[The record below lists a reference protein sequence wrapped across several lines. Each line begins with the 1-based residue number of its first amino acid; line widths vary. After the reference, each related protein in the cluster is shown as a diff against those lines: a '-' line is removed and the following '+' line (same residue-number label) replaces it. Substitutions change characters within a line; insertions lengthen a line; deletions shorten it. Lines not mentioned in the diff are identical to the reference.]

1 METTQSNSL
10 TLTDRR
16 EGDRRRSRRRAPALD
31 WEQPEWVDGGDYSGP
46 ERRHG
51 DRRQPL
57 GGEPLP
63 YSDEWAR
70 ERGAASFNDWL
81 DRCASAVPFPPRSGG

>member
-1 METTQSNSL
+1 METTRSNGL
-10 TLTDRR
+10 TLSDRR
-16 EGDRRRSRRRAPALD
+16 EGERRRSRLRPPALD
-31 WEQPEWVDGGDYSGP
+31 WEQPEWADDDYRGP

-81 DRCASAVPFPPRSGG
+81 DRCAAAAPIRSGPPSV